1 MVENFKTLIT
11 SKMIKWIK
19 SSGTTWK
26 LYTDGSY
33 IKNQDKAGAGG
44 ILRNKI
50 MSMILAF
57 SYPTQFCTNNYSE
70 AQVALIGISWCSN
83 QWFEALEVELDSTIV
98 VQMINGICKPHW
110 RILGIIDEIKFLIK
124 HKNIGV
130 IVKYCYREASEVADA
145 LAKYA
150 TQIQDPKIILQEVD
164 LPEVTKGL
172 LRMNKLNFSTFR
184 RRAKKT
190 NT

>member
-1 MVENFKTLIT
+1 
-11 SKMIKWIK
+11 MIKWIK

-110 RILGIIDEIKFLIK
+110 RIL
-124 HKNIGV
+124 
-130 IVKYCYREASEVADA
+130 VKYCYREASEVADA